1 MVTVNNVSVIIKNKK
16 ILHSISC
23 SLLAGRITLFIGKSG
38 SGKTTLLKSLIN
50 LLPTSQG
57 TITIEGKQLKEMSP
71 KERSETIG
79 YVFQDFNL
87 FPHLTVLEN
96 CIDPLLVHGVSR
108 TQAEKIARDILQ
120 ELEMIAFA
128 EKYPS
133 ELSGGQ
139 QQRVAIGRAL
149 CLRPKVLLLDEPT
162 ASLDPFNTEIL
173 IAILKRLAAQ
183 GLTIGL
189 SSQDMNFINKIFDR
203 VYYIEQGTIAQT
215 CDGRQNL
222 DNCPIIKQFLS
233 S

>member
-1 MVTVNNVSVIIKNKK
+1 MVIVNNVSVIINNKK
-16 ILHSISC
+16 ILQSVSC
-23 SLLAGRITLFIGKSG
+23 SLLAGRITLLIGKSG

-50 LLPTSQG
+50 LMPASQG
-57 TITIEGKQLKEMSP
+57 SITIDGKQLKNMSS

-96 CIDPLLVHGVSR
+96 CIDPLLVHNYSLNE
-108 TQAEKIARDILQ
+108 AKKIAREILQ
-120 ELEMIAFA
+120 ELDMISFID
-128 EKYPS
+128 KYAL

-139 QQRVAIGRAL
+139 QQRVAIVRAL
-149 CLRPKVLLLDEPT
+149 CLKPKVLLLDEPT

-173 IAILKRLAAQ
+173 IGILKRLAAQ

-203 VYYIEQGTIAQT
+203 VYYIENGVITEL
-215 CDGRQNL
+215 CNGKENLGQN
-222 DNCPIIKQFLS
+222 PIIKKFLIS
-233 S
+233 